1 MKLTVV
7 GCSRS
12 YPGVD
17 GPASCYLV
25 EQDGHRVVLD
35 MGNGALGPLQG
46 YADIFDID
54 AVLLSHLHVD
64 HCIDLCSYYVAR
76 KYHPEAPRERIPV
89 FGPAG
94 TDVRMA
100 SAYGLASDP
109 GMNQEFNFIGHAP
122 QVAEVGPFTITTARV
137 AHPVEA
143 YAIRIEAGGSALV
156 FSGDTGPT
164 DALVALARD
173 ADLALFEASLMDSPD
188 NPVGLHLTGGQAADH
203 ANRAGVPELMIT
215 HLVSWNDNDQVV
227 ADAAGAYEGRLLV
240 AEPGMSVEF

>member
-1 MKLTVV
+1 MKLTVI
-7 GCSRS
+7 GCAGS

-46 YADIFDID
+46 HTDIYDID

-76 KYHPEAPRERIPV
+76 KYHPEGPRDRIPV
-89 FGPAG
+89 FGPSNTAQ
-94 TDVRMA
+94 RMA
-100 SAYGLASDP
+100 SAYGLSSNP
-109 GMNQEFNFIGHAP
+109 GMNQEFNFIGHQP
-122 QVAEVGPFTITTARV
+122 QAAEIGPFTITTARV

-143 YAIRIEAGGSALV
+143 YAIRVEADGRSLV

-164 DALVALARD
+164 DALVDLARD
-173 ADLALFEASLMDSPD
+173 ADLALFEASLMDGPD
-188 NPVGLHLTGGQAADH
+188 IPVDLHLTGGQAAAH
-203 ANRAGVPELMIT
+203 ANRAGVPQLMLT
-215 HLVSWNDNDQVV
+215 HLVSWNDNEQVV
-227 ADAAGAYEGRLLV
+227 ADAEKVYDGRLMV